1 MRGLMGL
8 EGFGIALGEG
18 FFFFKTFFF
27 LVFFFKKK
35 KKFLIKIF
43 VLLIDK

>member
-1 MRGLMGL
+1 MGL

-18 FFFFKTFFF
+18 FFFFKTFFIM
-27 LVFFFKKK
+27 VFYLKK

-43 VLLIDK
+43 LRF

>member
-1 MRGLMGL
+1 MGL

-18 FFFFKTFFF
+18 FFFFKTFFIM
-27 LVFFFKKK
+27 VFYLKKK